1 LADRHNATQDTEA
14 GFRKNYC
21 DGRLR
26 ILRWGTRRCAAR
38 LICTGEFLVWDLRLI
53 FAGATNHV
61 SMIRAVE
68 LPAAL
73 ALSDGWLLADVAV
86 HMATN
91 VGSILRIDS
100 IIFLPVAR
108 SRYKKRY
115 P

>member
-1 LADRHNATQDTEA
+1 
-14 GFRKNYC
+14 
-21 DGRLR
+21 
-26 ILRWGTRRCAAR
+26 
-38 LICTGEFLVWDLRLI
+38 
-53 FAGATNHV
+53 
-61 SMIRAVE
+61 
-68 LPAAL
+68 
-73 ALSDGWLLADVAV
+73 VAV